1 MFYKAGILPSA
12 LDNEEMAEILEINA
26 AKPRDERAVNGA
38 EWIHSLLHGGNGHV
52 N

>member
-1 MFYKAGILPSA
+1 MFYKTGVLPSQ
-12 LDNEEMAEILEINA
+12 LDGEEMEEILEINKA
-26 AKPRDERAVNGA
+26 QPREKRAVNGA